1 MLAEILEA
9 EMKSAAFEVR
19 KPRQRPTADS
29 ADPAAPGAADG
40 ENGVEA
46 EEHNEGEEEE
56 MKEDD
61 PSVVAGDDVD

>member
-9 EMKSAAFEVR
+9 EMKSAAFEAR
-19 KPRQRPTADS
+19 KPPTADS

-61 PSVVAGDDVD
+61 PSVVAGEDVD